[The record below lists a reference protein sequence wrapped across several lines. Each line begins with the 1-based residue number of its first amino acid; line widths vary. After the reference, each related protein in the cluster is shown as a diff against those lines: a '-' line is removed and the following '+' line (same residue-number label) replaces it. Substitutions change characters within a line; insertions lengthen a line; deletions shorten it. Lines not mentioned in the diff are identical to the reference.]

1 MPITYDNI
9 ATQTLGSATAS
20 IIFSSI
26 PSTYTDL
33 RLIFVGL
40 GDTAGGVTLRFN
52 SDSGANYSSTYLQGN
67 GSAAATANNSGN
79 SSISVAGVNTNLR
92 TVNPLLLDIN
102 IFSYAGATNKTLLS
116 LASADNNASNGGTLS
131 VVGLW
136 RNTTAINT
144 VAIFAPVNF
153 SSGAIATLYGIKNA

>member
-9 ATQTLGSATAS
+9 ATQTLGSAAAS
-20 IIFSSI
+20 ITFSSI

-33 RLIFVGL
+33 RLVFVGL

-52 SDSGANYSSTYLQGN
+52 SDSGANYSSTNLQGN
-67 GSAAATANNSGN
+67 GTSTSTAANTGN

-116 LASADNNASNGGTLS
+116 LASGDNNGSGGTLS

-153 SSGAIATLYGIKNA
+153 SSGATATLYGIKNA

>member
-1 MPITYDNI
+1 MPVTYENI
-9 ATQTLGSATAS
+9 ATQTLGSAAAS
-20 IIFSSI
+20 ITFSSI
-26 PSTYTDL
+26 PATYTDL

-92 TVNPLLLDIN
+92 TANSLLIDVN
-102 IFSYAGATNKTLLS
+102 IFSYTGSTNKTLLS
-116 LASADNNASNGGTLS
+116 LASGDNSGNGGTLN

-136 RNTTAINT
+136 RNTSTINT

-153 SSGAIATLYGIKNA
+153 SSGATATLYGIKNA